1 MKTGQVSL
9 TSSKGQ
15 LVHAALERRLL
26 LYAFAA
32 GATLVCSAPTQA
44 EVLFTPSS
52 AFLRGVG
59 KLDIDIDHD
68 GSADFSL
75 TIKMIHYS
83 THSLEL
89 ALLAYGNHPSHQIVA
104 QGASAL
110 ALEKKTRI
118 GGGRTFR
125 AFTAMETAVYGG
137 PWADV
142 TNRFLGVRFL
152 INGEVHYGWIGFR
165 EVRNF
170 PMGARLAGWAY
181 EAVPDKAILAGD
193 TGTGASADSFISP
206 TSLEI
211 LAAGHTAIDERR
223 KRSAHD
229 CDHRFHE
236 ASRGRNYI
244 R

>member
-1 MKTGQVSL
+1 MKAGRESL
-9 TSSKGQ
+9 ISSNEQ
-15 LVHAALERRLL
+15 TVNQALDRRFLF
-26 LYAFAA
+26 YALAA
-32 GATLVCSAPTQA
+32 GATLALTAPSHA
-44 EVLFTPSS
+44 EVIFTPSN
-52 AFLRGVG
+52 AFLRGIG
-59 KLDIDIDHD
+59 KFDIDIDHD
-68 GSADFSL
+68 GSTEFSL
-75 TIKMIHYS
+75 TIEMIHYS

-137 PWADV
+137 PWSDV

-152 INGEVHYGWIGFR
+152 INGEIHYGWIGFR

-181 EAVPDKAILAGD
+181 ETVPDKPILAGD
-193 TGTGASADSFISP
+193 NGAGASADNFISP

-211 LAAGHTAIDERR
+211 LAAGHRAIDERR
-223 KRSAHD
+223 KRTLPQED
-229 CDHRFHE
+229 NCE
-236 ASRGRNYI
+236 EKKIYC
-244 R
+244 